1 MPVCR
6 ETSYVDL
13 QKLLLKEMAWML
25 HDDVLTTDQE
35 IPLFRIRV
43 ADTADSPELSYL
55 DPTVDHPLFTEPVE
69 HALALG
75 VITNTGPQHIK
86 LILEWD
92 LQAKERWFGLLQN
105 YVIL

>member
-1 MPVCR
+1 
-6 ETSYVDL
+6 
-13 QKLLLKEMAWML
+13 ML

-43 ADTADSPELSYL
+43 ADTADVPEFSYL

-75 VITNTGPQHIK
+75 IIGKTGPQHLK
-86 LILEWD
+86 LVLEWD
-92 LQAKERWFGLLQN
+92 LQTKER
-105 YVIL
+105 

>member
-1 MPVCR
+1 MPICR

-43 ADTADSPELSYL
+43 ADTADAPELSYL
-55 DPTVDHPLFTEPVE
+55 DPNVDHPLFTEPVE

-75 VITNTGPQHIK
+75 IITNSGPPHLK
-86 LILEWD
+86 LVLEWD
-92 LQAKERWFGLLQN
+92 LQAKER
-105 YVIL
+105 